1 MPYIV
6 TAITGFPPYYYSQ
19 TELVAALRE
28 FWAEHYSNLDR
39 LERIHHN
46 MMVNGRYLALPV
58 ETITHLTGF
67 GQSNDAWI
75 EVATKLGENILR
87 RLLDQASLDPR
98 DVAQLMFTTVTGI
111 AAPSL
116 DARLM
121 NYIPFAPHLKRVPLF
136 GLGCAGGAA
145 GVARTADYLEGHPSE
160 AAILL
165 SVELCSL
172 TLQPEDVSVANI
184 VCSGLFGDG
193 AAAVLL
199 VGDDNLLV
207 RTGLP
212 RVIDEQACFFPDT
225 ERVMGWDITDS
236 GVQDYP
242 DSPMYPELAHA
253 YLPPFIRSFLARHQL
268 SVDDITHWIVHPGGP
283 KVIDAMQAGLGL
295 SDEAVRLSRESL
307 AQIGNVSSASVL
319 FMLKDTLDQYRPAPG
334 TYGLILAMGPAFGAE
349 AVLLQ
354 W

>member
-6 TAITGFPPYYYSQ
+6 ATTTGFPPYYYSQ
-19 TELVAALRE
+19 AELTAMLRE
-28 FWAEHYSNLDR
+28 MWAKRYSHLDR
-39 LERIHHN
+39 LERIHDN
-46 MMVNGRYLALPV
+46 MRVNGRYLALPMK
-58 ETITHLTGF
+58 TITQLAGF

-75 EVATKLGENILR
+75 EAATKLGEDTLC
-87 RLLDQASLDPR
+87 RLFDAARIDPH
-98 DVAQLMFTTVTGI
+98 DVAQLTFTTVTGI

-121 NYIPFAPHLKRVPLF
+121 NCIPFSPNLKRVPLF

-145 GVARTADYLEGHPSE
+145 GVARVADYLDGHPRE

-172 TLQPEDVSVANI
+172 TLQPDDVSVANI

-199 VGDDNLLV
+199 VGDEHPLV
-207 RTGLP
+207 RSGQA
-212 RVIDEQACFFPDT
+212 RVIDKRACFFPNT
-225 ERVMGWDITDS
+225 ERVMGWDITDR
-236 GVQDYP
+236 GFKIILRADVP
-242 DSPMYPELAHA
+242 DLARA
-253 YLPPFIRSFLARHQL
+253 YLPPFIQAFLADHQL
-268 SVDDITHWIVHPGGP
+268 GLDDITHWIVHPGGP
-283 KVIDAMQAGLGL
+283 KVIDAMQDGLGL
-295 SDEAVRLSRESL
+295 RDDAVRLSRESL

-319 FMLKDTLDQYRPAPG
+319 FMLKDTLAQQRPSPG

>member
-6 TAITGFPPYYYSQ
+6 ATTTGFPPYYYSQ
-19 TELVAALRE
+19 AELTAMLRV
-28 FWAEHYSNLDR
+28 FWAERYSNLDR
-39 LERIHHN
+39 LESIHNN
-46 MMVNGRYLALPV
+46 MMVNGRYLALPM
-58 ETITHLTGF
+58 ETITQFSGF

-75 EVATKLGENILR
+75 EAATKLGEDILC
-87 RLLDQASLDPR
+87 RLLDEAQIDPH
-98 DVAQLMFTTVTGI
+98 DVAQLTFTTVTGI

-121 NYIPFAPHLKRVPLF
+121 NHIPFSPHLKRVPLF

-145 GVARTADYLEGHPSE
+145 GLARTADYLDGHPRD

-199 VGDDNLLV
+199 VGDEHPLL
-207 RTGLP
+207 RSGQP
-212 RVIDEQACFFPDT
+212 RVIDKRACFFPDT
-225 ERVMGWDITDS
+225 ERVMGWDITDR
-236 GVQDYP
+236 GFKIILRADV
-242 DSPMYPELAHA
+242 PELARA
-253 YLPPFIRSFLARHQL
+253 YLPPFIQSFLAKHQL
-268 SVDDITHWIVHPGGP
+268 GFDDITHWIMHPGGP
-283 KVIDAMQAGLGL
+283 KVIDAMQEGLGL
-295 SDEAVRLSRESL
+295 SDDAVCLSRESL

-319 FMLKDTLDQYRPAPG
+319 FMLQETLARHRPSPG
-334 TYGLILAMGPAFGAE
+334 TYGLLLAMGPAFGAE
-349 AVLLQ
+349 AVLLR